1 MTNLT
6 EFIEKIEELGIK
18 FTTREI
24 HGRDQNYITIRAV
37 DTCEC
42 PIVAVANRMFPMA
55 NYPNSG
61 YLSAGLRLGLPQHLI
76 YDIALAADDEPCTES
91 QRSVY
96 GVIRGLV
103 QRSVYDAIRGLVKL
117 K

>member
-1 MTNLT
+1 MTNLA
-6 EFIEKIEELGIK
+6 EFIEKVHELGIK

-24 HGRDQNYITIRAV
+24 HGRDQNYVTIRAV

-61 YLSAGLRLGLPQHLI
+61 YLSAGMRLGLPQPLI
-76 YDIALAADDEPCTES
+76 YDIALAADDEPCMES
-91 QRSVY
+91 QRDTY
-96 GVIRGLV
+96 I
-103 QRSVYDAIRGLVKL
+103 AIRELARPTKEVN
-117 K
+117 